1 LLQIPG
7 SYNSKYIEQNK
18 QVKII
23 QRWDGFRPKINPL
36 LYHYYIH
43 LADRKLKEFDAVKT
57 QIEFRGNTI
66 PWIEK
71 PLQAPIEDYR
81 KNVISLILAPVKHF
95 EIMMIVAH
103 TKLAEIC
110 T

>member
-1 LLQIPG
+1 MGWIQT
-7 SYNSKYIEQNK
+7 KNK
-18 QVKII
+18 
-23 QRWDGFRPKINPL
+23 PASLPL
-36 LYHYYIH
+36 LYS
-43 LADRKLKEFDAVKT
+43 LGRQKT
-57 QIEFRGNTI
+57 QRIRRSENTDGISGNTI

-71 PLQAPIEDYR
+71 PLQTPIEDYR